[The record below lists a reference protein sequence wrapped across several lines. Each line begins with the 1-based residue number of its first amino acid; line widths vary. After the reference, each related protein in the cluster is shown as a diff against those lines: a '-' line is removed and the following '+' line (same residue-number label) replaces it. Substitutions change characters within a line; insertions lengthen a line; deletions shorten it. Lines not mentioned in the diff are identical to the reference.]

1 MEKRLSK
8 INNFYRAHQRMPSY
22 GEMMKLFGYKSKS
35 AVYYF
40 VQKLIDDGVVG
51 KDKAGKLTP
60 KNFNELK
67 VLGLVEAGFPSA
79 ASEEIFDT
87 MSLDE
92 YLVENKE
99 ATYILKVK
107 GDSMIDAGILPG
119 DMVIV
124 ERGKPAKEGEVV
136 VAEVDGEFT
145 LKYYRTKRG
154 VPYLEAANKKYKA
167 IYAKQEL
174 KVEAVVRAVI
184 RKY

>member
-1 MEKRLSK
+1 MEKGIAK
-8 INNFYRAHQRMPSY
+8 ISEFHRAHKRMPSY
-22 GEMMKLFGYKSKS
+22 GEMMKLLGYKSKS

-40 VQKLIDDGVVG
+40 VQKLIDQGMIG
-51 KDKAGKLTP
+51 KDKKGKLIP
-60 KNFNELK
+60 KNLGEIK
-67 VLGLVEAGFPSA
+67 MLGLVEAGFPVS
-79 ASEEIFDT
+79 ASEELLDT

-107 GDSMIDAGILPG
+107 GDSMIDAGIMPG

-124 ERGKPAKEGEVV
+124 ERGKPAKVGEVV
-136 VAEVDGEFT
+136 VAEIDGEFT

-154 VPYLEAANKKYKA
+154 VPYLEAANKNYEPF
-167 IYAKQEL
+167 YPEQEL
-174 KVEAVVRAVI
+174 KIEAVVRAVI